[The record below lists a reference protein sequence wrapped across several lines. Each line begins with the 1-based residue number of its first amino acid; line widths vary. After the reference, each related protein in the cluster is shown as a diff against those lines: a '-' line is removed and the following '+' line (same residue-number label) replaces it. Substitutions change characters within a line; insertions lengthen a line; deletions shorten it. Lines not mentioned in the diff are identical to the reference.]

1 MAARGRESL
10 NAVEQT
16 STRAETVFSPLYTQQ
31 LEPASTWM
39 VINIVIV
46 NKTLLE
52 SKAAGT
58 EVLI

>member
-10 NAVEQT
+10 NAVEPT

-31 LEPASTWM
+31 LERASTWM

>member
-10 NAVEQT
+10 NAVEPT
-16 STRAETVFSPLYTQQ
+16 FTRAETVFSPLYTQQ
-31 LEPASTWM
+31 LERASTWM